1 MKKIVIPTTIAVLLL
16 IFAGSYLYLKNRSSY
31 SENYLPP
38 EQRKTV
44 EAYFIEHLRVS
55 PTEAQEMAVN
65 GADLRVSKT
74 TTVQGIVGNLYYY
87 GFIDDQAKFNKL
99 LETTKDVTPGNE
111 NSIKVGTENTID
123 INSHYYLNYE
133 MTEEEIA
140 DTLLNKAK
148 FANDFSAYNYL
159 FMPSGRGGLSQRSE
173 E

>member
-1 MKKIVIPTTIAVLLL
+1 MKKIVISATIALLL
-16 IFAGSYLYLKNRSSY
+16 IIGGVYLYQKNLQSIP
-31 SENYLPP
+31 EDYLPL

-44 EAYFIEHLRVS
+44 EAYFIEHMRVS

-65 GADLRVSKT
+65 GVDLRISKT
-74 TTVQGIVGNLYYY
+74 TTIQGIIGNLYYY
-87 GFIDDQAKFNKL
+87 GFIDDQAKFSKL
-99 LETTKDVTPGNE
+99 LETTKDITPGNE

-123 INSHYYLNYE
+123 INSHYYLNYQ
-133 MTEEEIA
+133 MTEAEIA

-159 FMPSGRGGLSQRSE
+159 FMPSGRGGPSQRSE

>member
-1 MKKIVIPTTIAVLLL
+1 
-16 IFAGSYLYLKNRSSY
+16 
-31 SENYLPP
+31 
-38 EQRKTV
+38 
-44 EAYFIEHLRVS
+44 
-55 PTEAQEMAVN
+55 MAVN

-99 LETTKDVTPGNE
+99 LETSKDITPGNE

-123 INSHYYLNYE
+123 INSHYYLNYQ

-159 FMPSGRGGLSQRSE
+159 FMPSGRGGPSQRSE
-173 E
+173 Q